1 MRKQAQKKPVSR
13 RLLLML
19 GISVLLHGLLLSQW
33 PTSTPILEFTYQPH
47 NLALNLE
54 PIEIV
59 GQQPQTQHKKATTD
73 SDTKSVTPRQALRDK
88 AVITKHIPLTEHTK
102 GETTDNNHTSRI
114 LPQENRVTVNNPTM
128 NRARILSQI
137 RHDLSQHFYYPPLAR
152 RKGMQG
158 TVLLGFGISGQ
169 GAIRN
174 IRVVKSS
181 GYAILDLAA
190 QDAMQ
195 RLDKL
200 NWYAALM
207 HGKDM
212 DLELPVIFRLTEG

>member
-1 MRKQAQKKPVSR
+1 MKKHSQQYASTR
-13 RLLLML
+13 RLLMLL
-19 GISVLLHGLLLSQW
+19 GISLLLHGVLLINW
-33 PTSTPILEFTYQPH
+33 PTSNQVLEFDYQLQ
-47 NLALNLE
+47 NLTLNLE
-54 PIEIV
+54 PIEV
-59 GQQPQTQHKKATTD
+59 LGQQRQT
-73 SDTKSVTPRQALRDK
+73 RK
-88 AVITKHIPLTEHTK
+88 AVNTPKPQPANTPKPVLDKPATDTQSTPQQQLMSK
-102 GETTDNNHTSRI
+102 VTTPS
-114 LPQENRVTVNNPTM
+114 M

-137 RHDLSQHFYYPPLAR
+137 RHDLSQYFYYPPHAR

-158 TVLLGFGISGQ
+158 TVLLSFGISGQ
-169 GAIRN
+169 GTVHD

-200 NWYAALM
+200 SWYAALM
-207 HGKDM
+207 HGKNM

>member
-1 MRKQAQKKPVSR
+1 MKKHSQQNVSTR
-13 RLLLML
+13 RLLMLL
-19 GISVLLHGLLLSQW
+19 GISLLLHGVLLINW
-33 PTSTPILEFTYQPH
+33 PTSNQVLEFDYQLQ
-47 NLALNLE
+47 NLTLNLE
-54 PIEIV
+54 PIEV
-59 GQQPQTQHKKATTD
+59 LGQQRQT
-73 SDTKSVTPRQALRDK
+73 RK
-88 AVITKHIPLTEHTK
+88 AVNTPKPQPANTPKPELDKPATDTQSTPQQQLMSK
-102 GETTDNNHTSRI
+102 VTTPS
-114 LPQENRVTVNNPTM
+114 M

-137 RHDLSQHFYYPPLAR
+137 RHDLSQYFYYPPHAR

-158 TVLLGFGISGQ
+158 TVLLSFGISGQ
-169 GAIRN
+169 GTVHD

-200 NWYAALM
+200 SWYAALM
-207 HGKDM
+207 HGKNM

>member
-1 MRKQAQKKPVSR
+1 MKKHSQQHTSSR
-13 RLLLML
+13 RLLILL
-19 GISVLLHGLLLSQW
+19 GISLLLHGLLLINW
-33 PTSTPILEFTYQPH
+33 PTSKPVLEFDYQLQ
-47 NLALNLE
+47 NLTLNLE
-54 PIEIV
+54 PIEVI
-59 GQQPQTQHKKATTD
+59 GQQQQTHENAVNTSKPQPASITTPVPDKPAPAPHKQTAQETSIASKTLQDSQQTT
-73 SDTKSVTPRQALRDK
+73 SKLA
-88 AVITKHIPLTEHTK
+88 
-102 GETTDNNHTSRI
+102 
-114 LPQENRVTVNNPTM
+114 NPSM

-137 RHDLSQHFYYPPLAR
+137 RHDLSQYFYYPPLAR

-158 TVLLGFGISGQ
+158 TVLLSFGISGQ
-169 GAIRN
+169 GAVHD

-195 RLDKL
+195 RLEKL
-200 NWYAALM
+200 SWYAASL

>member
-1 MRKQAQKKPVSR
+1 MKQHSQQRAPSR
-13 RLLLML
+13 RLLILL
-19 GISVLLHGLLLSQW
+19 GVSLFLHGLLLLHW
-33 PTSTPILEFTYQPH
+33 PTPKPVLEFDYQLQ

-54 PIEIV
+54 PIEVIS
-59 GQQPQTQHKKATTD
+59 QQQRVDNKPINKPKTQAARITTPVLDKPAPAWQSTTPQKQTAQETSAARKTLQDQPSGIAAMAN
-73 SDTKSVTPRQALRDK
+73 TPA
-88 AVITKHIPLTEHTK
+88 
-102 GETTDNNHTSRI
+102 
-114 LPQENRVTVNNPTM
+114 M
-128 NRARILSQI
+128 NRARILNQI
-137 RHDLSQHFYYPPLAR
+137 RHDLTQYFYYPPVAR
-152 RKGMQG
+152 RKGVQG

-195 RLDKL
+195 QLEKL
-200 NWYAALM
+200 SWYAATL
-207 HGKDM
+207 HGKAM

>member
-1 MRKQAQKKPVSR
+1 MKEHPQQHVSSR
-13 RLLLML
+13 RLLVLL
-19 GISVLLHGLLLSQW
+19 GISMLIHAVLLINW
-33 PTSTPILEFTYQPH
+33 PTTNPVLEFDYQLQ
-47 NLALNLE
+47 NLTLNLE
-54 PIEIV
+54 PIEV
-59 GQQPQTQHKKATTD
+59 TGQKQQPQKKAANRQQSQPAKIATPMPDKSATTVR
-73 SDTKSVTPRQALRDK
+73 TTPPEKTAEETPGTNK
-88 AVITKHIPLTEHTK
+88 TP
-102 GETTDNNHTSRI
+102 GEQQTASKTTASS
-114 LPQENRVTVNNPTM
+114 M

-137 RHDLSQHFYYPPLAR
+137 RHDLSQYFYYPPHAR

-158 TVLLGFGISGQ
+158 TVLLSFGISGQ
-169 GAIRN
+169 GAVHD

-195 RLDKL
+195 RLDRLK
-200 NWYAALM
+200 WYAALM

>member
-1 MRKQAQKKPVSR
+1 
-13 RLLLML
+13 
-19 GISVLLHGLLLSQW
+19 
-33 PTSTPILEFTYQPH
+33 
-47 NLALNLE
+47 
-54 PIEIV
+54 
-59 GQQPQTQHKKATTD
+59 
-73 SDTKSVTPRQALRDK
+73 
-88 AVITKHIPLTEHTK
+88 
-102 GETTDNNHTSRI
+102 
-114 LPQENRVTVNNPTM
+114 M

-137 RHDLSQHFYYPPLAR
+137 RHDLSQYFYYPLHAR

-169 GAIRN
+169 GAIRD

-195 RLDKL
+195 RLKKL
-200 NWYAALM
+200 SWYAASL

-212 DLELPVIFRLTEG
+212 NLELPIIFRLTEG

>member
-1 MRKQAQKKPVSR
+1 MNKHSQQNASTR
-13 RLLLML
+13 RLLILI
-19 GISVLLHGLLLSQW
+19 GISLLLHSVLLFHW
-33 PTSTPILEFTYQPH
+33 PTINPVLEFDYQLQ
-47 NLALNLE
+47 NLTLNLE
-54 PIEIV
+54 PIEVI
-59 GQQPQTQHKKATTD
+59 GHKQLSQKNTADEQQPKPAKSDTPMPDKPVTAMHAAPQGKTEQQSSVATKAIQEQKNTSKATT
-73 SDTKSVTPRQALRDK
+73 S
-88 AVITKHIPLTEHTK
+88 
-102 GETTDNNHTSRI
+102 G
-114 LPQENRVTVNNPTM
+114 M

-137 RHDLSQHFYYPPLAR
+137 RHDLSQYFYYPPNAR

-158 TVLLGFGISGQ
+158 TVLLSFEISGQ
-169 GAIRN
+169 GAVQD

-200 NWYAALM
+200 SWYAALM
-207 HGKDM
+207 HGREI

>member
-1 MRKQAQKKPVSR
+1 MFMKKHFQQNASSR
-13 RLLLML
+13 RLLILIGL
-19 GISVLLHGLLLSQW
+19 SLLLHSILLFHWSATKPL
-33 PTSTPILEFTYQPH
+33 LEFDHQFQ

-54 PIEIV
+54 PIEII
-59 GQQPQTQHKKATTD
+59 GQQQAHRKAIDTSTSEPVNISTPVSDKSLTALQSSARQQTRQETSLPGKTRQDQLQQAA
-73 SDTKSVTPRQALRDK
+73 SESMTP
-88 AVITKHIPLTEHTK
+88 
-102 GETTDNNHTSRI
+102 S
-114 LPQENRVTVNNPTM
+114 M

-137 RHDLSQHFYYPPLAR
+137 RHDLSQYFYYPPHAR

-158 TVLLGFGISGQ
+158 TVLLSFEISGQ
-169 GAIRN
+169 GAVHD

-200 NWYAALM
+200 SWYAALM
-207 HGKDM
+207 RGREI

>member
-1 MRKQAQKKPVSR
+1 
-13 RLLLML
+13 
-19 GISVLLHGLLLSQW
+19 
-33 PTSTPILEFTYQPH
+33 
-47 NLALNLE
+47 
-54 PIEIV
+54 
-59 GQQPQTQHKKATTD
+59 
-73 SDTKSVTPRQALRDK
+73 
-88 AVITKHIPLTEHTK
+88 
-102 GETTDNNHTSRI
+102 
-114 LPQENRVTVNNPTM
+114 M
-128 NRARILSQI
+128 NRARILRQI
-137 RHDLSQHFYYPPLAR
+137 RHDLTQYFYYPPHAR

-158 TVLLGFGISGQ
+158 TVLLSFGISGQ
-169 GAIRN
+169 GAVHD

-200 NWYAALM
+200 SWYAALM

>member
-1 MRKQAQKKPVSR
+1 MKKHSQQNVSTR
-13 RLLLML
+13 RLLMLL
-19 GISVLLHGLLLSQW
+19 GISLLLHGVLLINW
-33 PTSTPILEFTYQPH
+33 PTSNQVLEFDYQLQ

-54 PIEIV
+54 PIEV
-59 GQQPQTQHKKATTD
+59 LGQQRQT
-73 SDTKSVTPRQALRDK
+73 RK
-88 AVITKHIPLTEHTK
+88 AVNTPKPQPANTPKPVLDKQATDTQSTPQQQIMSKV
-102 GETTDNNHTSRI
+102 TTSS
-114 LPQENRVTVNNPTM
+114 M

-137 RHDLSQHFYYPPLAR
+137 RHDLSQYFYYPPHAR

-158 TVLLGFGISGQ
+158 TVLLSFGISGQ
-169 GAIRN
+169 GTVHD

-200 NWYAALM
+200 SWYAALM
-207 HGKDM
+207 HGKNM

>member
-1 MRKQAQKKPVSR
+1 MKKQSQQYDSPRRFMILLGVS
-13 RLLLML
+13 L
-19 GISVLLHGLLLSQW
+19 LLHGVLLFHW
-33 PTSTPILEFTYQPH
+33 PTAKPVLEFDYQLQ
-47 NLALNLE
+47 NLTLNLE
-54 PIEIV
+54 PIEV
-59 GQQPQTQHKKATTD
+59 TGQQEQSRKTTATTKNSQPSPVTRPVVD
-73 SDTKSVTPRQALRDK
+73 KSVASPASVLPKQAEQDT
-88 AVITKHIPLTEHTK
+88 AVASNVQQQDTTEEARTMA
-102 GETTDNNHTSRI
+102 
-114 LPQENRVTVNNPTM
+114 M
-128 NRARILSQI
+128 NRARILSQL
-137 RHDLSQHFYYPPLAR
+137 RHDLMQYFYYPPLAR

-169 GAIRN
+169 GTVHN

-195 RLDKL
+195 RLEKL
-200 NWYAALM
+200 SWYAATM

>member
-1 MRKQAQKKPVSR
+1 MKSKLQQKTTSR
-13 RLLLML
+13 RLLLLL
-19 GISVLLHGLLLSQW
+19 GISLLLHGLLLHYW
-33 PTSTPILEFTYQPH
+33 PISKPVLEFDSQLQ

-54 PIEIV
+54 PIEV
-59 GQQPQTQHKKATTD
+59 VEQQTQAQETNIADSNMKSTPESRPLPDKPAITERTTSLEQTAHQA
-73 SDTKSVTPRQALRDK
+73 SDNSETLQALPPASK
-88 AVITKHIPLTEHTK
+88 ARGIAPA
-102 GETTDNNHTSRI
+102 
-114 LPQENRVTVNNPTM
+114 M
-128 NRARILSQI
+128 NRARILRQI
-137 RHDLSQHFYYPPLAR
+137 RHDLTQYFYYPPLAR
-152 RKGMQG
+152 RKGLQG

-169 GAIRN
+169 GAIHD

-195 RLDKL
+195 RLEKL
-200 NWYAALM
+200 SWYAATL

>member
-1 MRKQAQKKPVSR
+1 MKKHSQQHASSR
-13 RLLLML
+13 RLLILI
-19 GISVLLHGLLLSQW
+19 GISLSLHGVLLIHW
-33 PTSTPILEFTYQPH
+33 PTSKPVLEFDYQLQ

-54 PIEIV
+54 AIKVI
-59 GQQPQTQHKKATTD
+59 GQQKQAQKKAVTTVKPQPATITTAVPD
-73 SDTKSVTPRQALRDK
+73 KPDQNPRPTTHRQTAQETSVTSK
-88 AVITKHIPLTEHTK
+88 
-102 GETTDNNHTSRI
+102 TTQDQQHQTASK
-114 LPQENRVTVNNPTM
+114 VTTPSM

-137 RHDLSQHFYYPPLAR
+137 RHDLSQYFYYPPLAR

-158 TVLLGFGISGQ
+158 TVLLGFGISGH
-169 GAIRN
+169 GAIRD

-195 RLDKL
+195 RLEKL
-200 NWYAALM
+200 SWYAASM

-212 DLELPVIFRLTEG
+212 DLELPIIFRLTEG